1 MAGSTSA
8 TFRIRSAT
16 VLFAVITLAAV
27 TAYASAP
34 ATAATS
40 TRTAPA
46 SQTLHG
52 SAAVAAANPYE
63 ECLTNDSHECVSLTG
78 AEIAIIT
85 GTTVGVATNVIT
97 GGGKVAIVY
106 LYKKFVGWYRG
117 PGNHTKTLWSGY
129 YEDDG
134 DSKGAGANTNL
145 CLAAGASVFSN
156 ITFQPCGANG
166 TVWIEEP
173 DNNGGNYNFSQ
184 YWVNHGGCVINS
196 PGPSSTGTCE
206 VMTAYPGGGNGYPLT
221 VDFPA
226 GSGGAD
232 YQDFN
237 P

>member
-16 VLFAVITLAAV
+16 VLFVAITLAAV

-46 SQTLHG
+46 SQTLHE
-52 SAAVAAANPYE
+52 SAAVAAADPYE
-63 ECLTNDSHECVSLTG
+63 ECLTNDSHACVSLTG
-78 AEIAIIT
+78 SEVGIYIHTAADLTTIT
-85 GTTVGVATNVIT
+85 TGVTI
-97 GGGKVAIVY
+97 AIVY
-106 LYKKFVGWYRG
+106 IRKVFLKWYDG
-117 PGNHTKTLWSGY
+117 LNKGSHQKLWSGY
-129 YEDDG
+129 YEDGG

-145 CLAAGASVFSN
+145 CMAAGASVFSN
-156 ITFQPCGANG
+156 ITFEPCGANG

-173 DNNGGNYNFSQ
+173 DNSGGNYNFSQ
-184 YWVNHGGCVINS
+184 YWVNHGGCVINY

-206 VMTAYPGGGNGYPLT
+206 VMTAFPGGGNGYPLS

-232 YQDFN
+232 YQDWN

>member
-1 MAGSTSA
+1 
-8 TFRIRSAT
+8 
-16 VLFAVITLAAV
+16 VLFVAITLAAV

-46 SQTLHG
+46 SQTLHE
-52 SAAVAAANPYE
+52 SAAVTAANPYE
-63 ECLTNDSHECVSLTG
+63 ECLTNDRPECVSLTST
-78 AEIAIIT
+78 EIAIVV
-85 GTTVGVATNVIT
+85 GTTAGVAAGYIKAGVDAA
-97 GGGKVAIVY
+97 VVY
-106 LYKKFVGWYRG
+106 VVKKFLGWYNANNNGR
-117 PGNHTKTLWSGY
+117 HKQLWSGY
-129 YEDDG
+129 YEDGG
-134 DSKGAGANTNL
+134 DTKGAGANTNL

-173 DNNGGNYNFSQ
+173 DNSGGNYNFSQ
-184 YWVNHGGCVINS
+184 YWVYHGGCAINY

-206 VMTAYPGGGNGYPLT
+206 VMTAFPGGGNGYPLT

-232 YQDFN
+232 YQDWN